1 MGVYARVRNRGDLT
15 TYRSVRTISPVNT
28 LRPLI
33 MEIVA
38 DKRQIDNRQTD
49 TRQKLLDTAR
59 DLIWRNNYDT
69 VGIAEICKHA
79 GVTKGAFYHHFTSK
93 ADLFLTVC
101 ATQADEMSARMDD
114 LLSPRYTAL
123 EQLENIMRFLLD
135 KQHCNGDD
143 EIRGCPL
150 FTAGSQGSCE
160 ASGIREAAR
169 DMSSL
174 SINHYSRLVRHLS
187 EGGFLEQTLDAEQTG
202 RLLHQFIE
210 GLWLHGRMHQDLD
223 QLRVDLR
230 EGLYRILAVRQEHRH
245 S

>member
-1 MGVYARVRNRGDLT
+1 MD
-15 TYRSVRTISPVNT
+15 
-28 LRPLI
+28 
-33 MEIVA
+33 IVV
-38 DKRQIDNRQTD
+38 DSRQIDTRQTD

-101 ATQADEMSARMDD
+101 ASQADEMNARMDE
-114 LLSPRYTAL
+114 LLSPRFTPL

-135 KQHCNGDD
+135 KQHCNGGD

-174 SINHYSRLVRHLS
+174 SISHYTRLVRNLS
-187 EGGFLEQTLDAEQTG
+187 DGGYLEHALDPEQTG
-202 RLLHQFIE
+202 RLVHQFIE
-210 GLWLHGRMHQDLD
+210 GLWLHGRMHQDLS
-223 QLRVDLR
+223 QLQLDLR
-230 EGLYRILAVRQEHRH
+230 EGLCRVLGLRREHRH